1 MQKNNI
7 MESSKEL
14 LIIKDLAHQLLPD
27 CKVLLFGS
35 RARNEANTN
44 SDYDIILINPA
55 NIEMQQK
62 LQYKAMFR
70 KMAVKFGLITD
81 VFIESE
87 EEIKEKSNFI
97 GHIVR
102 TALKEGVYI

>member
-1 MQKNNI
+1 

-14 LIIKDLAHQLLPD
+14 LIIKDIAEQLLPG

-35 RARNEANTN
+35 RAREEANTN
-44 SDYDIILINPA
+44 SDYDVILINPV
-55 NIEMQQK
+55 NIEMQK
-62 LQYKAMFR
+62 KMQYKAMFR
-70 KMAVKFGLITD
+70 KMAVKFGLMTD

-87 EEIKEKSNFI
+87 EEIKEKSAFM